1 MELAVPEGDQNSVG
15 LGAGEADSA
24 PITADGDE
32 SPMNLNYS
40 LGCFDP
46 ELPRISL
53 PDYTHGNTK
62 LCMLISPKPEADLSR
77 GVHVKENRPL
87 TFRDPPPPPIDSRIE
102 PERHTLQWFAMSL
115 ARITSSV

>member
-1 MELAVPEGDQNSVG
+1 
-15 LGAGEADSA
+15 
-24 PITADGDE
+24 
-32 SPMNLNYS
+32 MNLNYS

-77 GVHVKENRPL
+77 GCAREGESATHFSSPSPTAHR
-87 TFRDPPPPPIDSRIE
+87 
-102 PERHTLQWFAMSL
+102 FAY
-115 ARITSSV
+115 